1 MGRWETFIIENTRKK
16 WAVPKYTESIQK
28 VLKGKNKIK
37 KINHDHTTRTEINL
51 DKQSTPK

>member
-1 MGRWETFIIENTRKK
+1 MGRWETFIIENTCKK

-37 KINHDHTTRTEINL
+37 KINHDHTTRTEINM